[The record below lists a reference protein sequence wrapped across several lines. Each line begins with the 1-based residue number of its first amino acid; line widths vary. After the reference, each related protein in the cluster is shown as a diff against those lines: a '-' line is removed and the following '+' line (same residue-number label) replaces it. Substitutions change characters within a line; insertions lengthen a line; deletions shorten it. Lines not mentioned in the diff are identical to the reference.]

1 MLFCAFAA
9 TESNTL
15 QYSGSRVYGSVSSY
29 ACLCE
34 KYGREMIAC
43 VDVLGGGGG
52 LCWWGLE
59 GGWSVVEG
67 VGRSRGVEI

>member
-1 MLFCAFAA
+1 MR
-9 TESNTL
+9 
-15 QYSGSRVYGSVSSY
+15 G
-29 ACLCE
+29 
-34 KYGREMIAC
+34 C
-43 VDVLGGGGG
+43 VGGWGGG